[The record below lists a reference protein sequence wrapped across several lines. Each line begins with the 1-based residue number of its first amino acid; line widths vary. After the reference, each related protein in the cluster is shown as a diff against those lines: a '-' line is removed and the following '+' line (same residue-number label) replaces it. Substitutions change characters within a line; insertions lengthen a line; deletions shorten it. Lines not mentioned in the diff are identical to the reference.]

1 MPVGKVSVLGLD
13 DFSFRRGRT
22 FGTVLVDMQRH
33 HIIDLLPN
41 RSVETVAAWI
51 GSHPEITHIS
61 RDRGSD
67 YAAAAKQAAPQA
79 IQVADRFHLCVR
91 RIGAC

>member
-1 MPVGKVSVLGLD
+1 
-13 DFSFRRGRT
+13 
-22 FGTVLVDMQRH
+22 MQRH

-51 GSHPEITHIS
+51 GSHPEITHSS

-67 YAAAAKQAAPQA
+67 YAAAATQAAPQA
-79 IQVADRFHLCVR
+79 IQVADRFHLCENLADAVQLLLAR
-91 RIGAC
+91 VLPEIQASQQEKADEAVQ